1 MDRSWEGRTFVTEDI
16 DAKIQEEGW
25 NWRSLLIHNSD
36 LPQLRDD
43 RGMLSVVVEGLGSLT
58 S

>member
-16 DAKIQEEGW
+16 DAKIQEGGW
-25 NWRSLLIHNSD
+25 NWRPLLIHNSD